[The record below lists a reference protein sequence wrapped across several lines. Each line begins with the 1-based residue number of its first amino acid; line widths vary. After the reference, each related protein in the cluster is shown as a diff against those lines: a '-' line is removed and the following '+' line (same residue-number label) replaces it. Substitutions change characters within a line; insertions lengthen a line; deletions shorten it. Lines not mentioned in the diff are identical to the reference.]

1 MIRKGQSVILN
12 SYWFVTNEG
21 GGLKNMSVLIIGN
34 VSNDVLR
41 TKKYFNRIGITNVH
55 SFSTVQAV
63 MDYTSDTIKEDID
76 LIIFDAKLTLGNCE
90 EICQQIGLLN
100 SWIQVPILL
109 ATSYEK
115 TIIID
120 RVFEA
125 GIFDFI
131 LKPFDFTHFKARTH
145 VALKYREETKLRKRQ
160 ESSRLKDLAIA
171 KKVQKN
177 ALTPPLRLKH
187 VEFDGV
193 YVTSNTLGG
202 DMYCWFKIND
212 DLTAVLLYDVMGHG
226 IAASLITMSIR
237 SLLRGLITRLI
248 DPVRV
253 VAELNRRIYELF
265 SDEDMDRFLVT
276 AIYILIDTKNG
287 TLHYVNASHPPGL
300 LFGKYGETVSLHAN
314 TPILGLFP
322 TIQIRK
328 KTIQLTG
335 WHRMILYTD
344 GLLTLNENQT
354 IDTNYFYSYASQ
366 DNAYALQKFSQKY
379 DLFEN
384 SYTDD
389 ITVVSITITL

>member
-1 MIRKGQSVILN
+1 
-12 SYWFVTNEG
+12 
-21 GGLKNMSVLIIGN
+21 MSVLIIGN

-41 TKKYFNRIGITNVH
+41 TKKYFNRIGIINVH
-55 SFSTVQAV
+55 SFSTVDAV
-63 MDYTSDTIKEDID
+63 MNYISDVYKEDID
-76 LIIFDAKLTLGNCE
+76 LIIFDVKLTLTNCE
-90 EICQQIGLLN
+90 EICQQIEILN
-100 SWIQVPILL
+100 NWIQVPILL
-109 ATSYEK
+109 STSYEK

-120 RVFEA
+120 RVFDA

-131 LKPFDFTHFKARTH
+131 LKPFDFTQFKARVH
-145 VALKYREETKLRKRQ
+145 VALKYREEAKLRKQQ
-160 ESSRLKDLAIA
+160 ESSQLKDLAIA

-177 ALTPPLRLKH
+177 AFTPSLKLEH
-187 VEFDGV
+187 IEFDGL

-226 IAASLITMSIR
+226 IAASLVTMSIR

-248 DPVRV
+248 DPVCV
-253 VAELNRRIYELF
+253 ITELNRRIYELF
-265 SDEDMDRFLVT
+265 SDEDMDSFLVT

-287 TLHYVNASHPPGL
+287 TLHYINASHPPGL
-300 LFGKYGETVSLHAN
+300 LFGKYGETVLLQPN

-322 TIQIRK
+322 TIQINK
-328 KTIQLTG
+328 KSIQLSG
-335 WHRMILYTD
+335 WHRIILYTD
-344 GLLTLNENQT
+344 GMLALTENQT
-354 IDTNYFYSYASQ
+354 VDLNYFHSYASQ

-384 SYTDD
+384 NYTDD

>member
-1 MIRKGQSVILN
+1 MCTIYV
-12 SYWFVTNEG
+12 EG
-21 GGLKNMSVLIIGN
+21 GGIESMSVLIIGN

-41 TKKYFNRIGITNVH
+41 TQKYFNRIGITSVL
-55 SFSTVQAV
+55 SFSTVEAV
-63 MDYTSDTIKEDID
+63 LDYVPDIYREGID
-76 LIIFDAKLTLGNCE
+76 LIIFDAKLTLTNCE
-90 EICQQIGLLN
+90 EVCQQIALLN

-109 ATSYEK
+109 ATTYEK

-131 LKPFDFTHFKARTH
+131 LKPFDFTQFKARVH
-145 VALKYREETKLRKRQ
+145 VALKYREEAKLRQQQ
-160 ESSRLKDLAIA
+160 ESSWQKDLSTA

-177 ALTPPLRLKH
+177 AFTPSLSLKH
-187 VEFDGV
+187 IEFDGV

-237 SLLRGLITRLI
+237 SLLRGLITRLM
-248 DPVRV
+248 DPVCV
-253 VAELNRRIYELF
+253 IAELNRRIYELF

-276 AIYILIDTKNG
+276 AIYILIDTKHG
-287 TLHYVNASHPPGL
+287 TLHYVNASHPSGL
-300 LFGKYGETVSLHAN
+300 LFGKFGETVSLPSN

-322 TIQIRK
+322 TIQISK

-335 WHRMILYTD
+335 WHRIILYTD
-344 GLLTLNENQT
+344 GMLALTENQT
-354 IDTNYFYSYASQ
+354 VDLNYFHSYASQ

-379 DLFEN
+379 DLYEN
-384 SYTDD
+384 NYADD
-389 ITVVSITITL
+389 ITVISITITL